1 MIFLKNIIF
10 SRIKTKFFYTFVCL
24 IVSSIVLTSCKKRID
39 LKRLLPPPSRN
50 KDIAFFEE
58 DQSLT
63 LAWGKFKG
71 RRLSKFY
78 EDDPFHIGYIRET
91 SGKYYDLILANY
103 LPEDLIAQL
112 VKDVF
117 QSQGIQFGESPYEI
131 EGELV
136 NFLIDGYQEISCH
149 IVLQLRMVDK
159 EKGKIIWQK
168 FYETKSSKPYFGRKF
183 GLQEI
188 HQDVVNQAVEML
200 EEKLMEED
208 YLSKAKHQL
217 KLRRIKNNLIKN
229 Q

>member
-1 MIFLKNIIF
+1 MAL
-10 SRIKTKFFYTFVCL
+10 L
-24 IVSSIVLTSCKKRID
+24 IVLTSSKRRID

-50 KDIAFFEE
+50 KDITFFGE
-58 DQSLT
+58 DQSMT

-71 RRLSKFY
+71 RRLSKIY
-78 EDDPFHIGYIRET
+78 EYDPFHIGYIRET

-103 LPEDLIAQL
+103 LPEDLIIQL

-117 QSQGIQFGESPYEI
+117 RSQGIRFGEAPYEI

-136 NFLIDGYQEISCH
+136 NFLIDGYEEISCH
-149 IVLQLRMVDK
+149 IVLKLRVLDK
-159 EKGKIIWQK
+159 INGKIMWQK

-200 EEKLMEED
+200 EDKLREED
-208 YLSKAKHQL
+208 YLSETKRQIHLQK
-217 KLRRIKNNLIKN
+217 IKSNLMKD

>member
-1 MIFLKNIIF
+1 MAFL
-10 SRIKTKFFYTFVCL
+10 
-24 IVSSIVLTSCKKRID
+24 IVLTSCKRRID
-39 LKRLLPPPSRN
+39 LKRLLPPPSRD
-50 KDIAFFEE
+50 KDITFFGE

-63 LAWGKFKG
+63 LAWGNFEG
-71 RRLSKFY
+71 RKSSKFFA
-78 EDDPFHIGYIRET
+78 EDPFHIGYIRET

-103 LPEDLIAQL
+103 LPEDLIIQL

-117 QSQGIQFGESPYEI
+117 QSQGIHFGEAPYQI

-149 IVLQLRMVDK
+149 IVLKLRVLDK
-159 EKGKIIWQK
+159 KNRKILWQK
-168 FYETKSSKPYFGRKF
+168 FYETKSSKPYFGRKL

-200 EEKLMEED
+200 EDKLREED
-208 YLSKAKHQL
+208 YLSETKHQIY
-217 KLRRIKNNLIKN
+217 LRKIKSNLIKD